1 MVDSALKG
9 LFGGGDSDD
18 SQRAAAGDNPLGG
31 LFGGGGGGDD
41 DPVAD
46 KEGARDF
53 INRVTTGKPDEG
65 FSTQEALS
73 RLAQASKR
81 ATPEQMQR
89 AAERATSRL
98 DDNQRAEFGK
108 MLQDRMGGQRSGSVG
123 TTDGGGQSGD
133 LSGMLGQL
141 FGGGGGMGGLLGG
154 LMGGDDGNNRATQGG
169 SGGGLDDMLGGL
181 LGSTAGK
188 AAVGGL
194 AAFVLSELL
203 DGK

>member
-9 LFGGGDSDD
+9 LFGGGDGDD
-18 SQRAAAGDNPLGG
+18 KNAAGGNSLGG
-31 LFGGGGGGDD
+31 LFGGG
-41 DPVAD
+41 DPNDD

-73 RLAQASKR
+73 RLAQAQQHAS
-81 ATPEQMQR
+81 PDQMRR

-108 MLQDRMGGQRSGSVG
+108 MLQDRMGGQGGTSVG
-123 TTDGGGQSGD
+123 SAQGGGQGGD
-133 LSGMLGQL
+133 LAGMLGDL
-141 FGGGGGMGGLLGG
+141 FSGGGGMGGLLGG
-154 LMGGDDGNNRATQGG
+154 LMGGGNQGNNRAAQGG
-169 SGGGLDDMLGGL
+169 GGGGGLDDILGGV
-181 LGSTAGK
+181 LGSSAGK

-203 DGK
+203 DRK